1 MTDPITNPIDETSV
15 AKAGP
20 TPARAVVCLL
30 LNLIVFPGLGTLIS
44 GDRTRRRTGF
54 LQLGFGAGLIPFMIL
69 VGIGAM
75 KVGGTDPE
83 VAKAWLSNFM
93 MVLVVWNVVTGA
105 QIFRDSWKRARA
117 REVAAGPGASV

>member
-1 MTDPITNPIDETSV
+1 MTHPNLNAPASSV
-15 AKAGP
+15 GP

-30 LNLIVFPGLGTLIS
+30 LNLIVFPGLGTILS

-69 VGIGAM
+69 VGVGSM
-75 KVGGTDPE
+75 QLGGTDPE

-93 MVLVVWNVVTGA
+93 LLLVVWNVITGV
-105 QIFRDSWKRARA
+105 QIFRESRQRAR
-117 REVAAGPGASV
+117 VLKAAAEPAV